1 MTSTTISML
10 EVIRFG
16 KDQENGTTKQYA
28 KNLERMFVKRGYK
41 DRHLATLDG
50 TLETYFLVAPKY
62 SKSNAAL
69 NAKIQDWGITPS
81 SYKQYQTDG
90 RRMIE
95 TCTGDLQMRL
105 ARRARQDVFAQ
116 LLAHLPDLVEANLV
130 KASQTR
136 NLPRFVDLARA
147 RGWDL
152 ADLNRDRTIQL
163 REDCFYADEWARV
176 KQGAAFLDYLR
187 GFPTFLPMLPPDEI
201 GSLAGILRV
210 DTQIPEFLAK
220 EAQSWVRSATKVYR
234 TDMLTC
240 EAREATVKQ
249 YSKSSEN
256 VYSAAIQTYVR
267 EAESYADFGSIN
279 GLTALFQPELI
290 EKVFIALSKKSGT
303 TGGLAP
309 RSLFTYAG
317 SLKRMLAMQGQDD
330 EAEKVELL
338 IKSLPVLVQGQ
349 AASKIMS
356 PKVEAWCRDLLNDP
370 LAMETFETQHL
381 RYSEKAIAAIE
392 LAEIEGIDLLAYS
405 RLPQGQPFSG
415 DQARLAEKLLR
426 QARMYG
432 VCAAV
437 AAIELEGAPF
447 RKSNVIN
454 DLLLAGHPQTF
465 FDLREDKQRPRLE
478 VHLPNELLKNGEAMT
493 RRGQYMPRFTFEE
506 NGLGADGYRILQF
519 YLTRIRPLFGGSEF
533 SDHLFPAIKPE
544 NKPLVMSTFDGWLAE
559 CSNEIGFF
567 LLPHNFRHGFCS
579 VEIFYDPTCYA
590 ELETITGDTEKTLR
604 QHYTFID
611 RERQSRSLQEKRYER
626 RAQRTSFSSDSK
638 EAMA

>member
-1 MTSTTISML
+1 MASTTISML
-10 EVIRFG
+10 EMIRFG

-81 SYKQYQTDG
+81 TYKQYQTDG

-116 LLAHLPDLVEANLV
+116 LLALLPDLVEANLV

-152 ADLNRDRTIQL
+152 PDMNRDRTILL
-163 REDCFYADEWARV
+163 REDCFFSEEWGRV
-176 KQGAAFLDYLR
+176 KNGATFFDYLR
-187 GFPTFLPMLPPDEI
+187 DFPTCRPLLPSEEI
-201 GSLAGILRV
+201 GSLEGILRV
-210 DTQIPEFLAK
+210 DNHIPDFLA
-220 EAQSWVRSATKVYR
+220 EEVQAWVQSATRVYC
-234 TDMLTC
+234 TDWHTS
-240 EAREATVKQ
+240 EAREATAKQ
-249 YSKSSEN
+249 YSDSSKH
-256 VYSAAIQTYVR
+256 VYTAALHAYIR
-267 EAESYADFGSIN
+267 EVKAYTDIGSIN
-279 GLTALFQPELI
+279 GLTALFQPEFI
-290 EKVFIALSKKSGT
+290 EKVFIAQSQKSGS
-303 TGGLAP
+303 TGGLKP
-309 RSLFTYAG
+309 RTLFTYAVN
-317 SLKRMLAMQGQDD
+317 LKRMLASQGLED
-330 EAEKVELL
+330 ESEKVERL
-338 IKSLPVLVQGQ
+338 IKSLPVLRQGQ
-349 AASKIMS
+349 AASKTMS

-370 LAMETFETQHL
+370 VAMETFEIQHL
-381 RYSEKAIAAIE
+381 RYAEKAIAAIE
-392 LAEIEGIDLLAYS
+392 LAEIEGIDLVAYS
-405 RLPQGQPFSG
+405 RLSQGQPFSG

-465 FDLREDKQRPRLE
+465 FDHREDKRLPRLE
-478 VHLPNELLKNGEAMT
+478 IHLPNELLKNGVAMT
-493 RRGQYMPRFTFEE
+493 GRGQHMPRFTFEK
-506 NGLGADGYRILQF
+506 NGLGADGYRILSF

-533 SDHLFPAIKPE
+533 TDHLFPAIKPE

-579 VEIFYDPTCYA
+579 VEIFHDPTCYA

-626 RAQRTSFSSDSK
+626 RAQRTSTSTDSK
-638 EAMA
+638 GAMA

>member
-1 MTSTTISML
+1 MTNTSISIL
-10 EVIRFG
+10 EIIRIG
-16 KDQENGTTKQYA
+16 KDQDNGTIKQYA
-28 KNLERMFVKRGYK
+28 INLERMFVKRGYN
-41 DRHLATLDG
+41 DRHLRSLEG
-50 TLETYFLVAPKY
+50 TLETYLLVAPKY

-69 NAKIQDWGITPS
+69 SAKIKDWGITPS
-81 SYKQYQTDG
+81 TYKQYQTDG

-105 ARRARQDVFAQ
+105 ARRARQDGFAQ

-136 NLPRFVDLARA
+136 NLPRLVDLARA

-152 ADLNRDRTIQL
+152 ADMNRDRTIQL
-163 REDCFYADEWARV
+163 REDCFHSDEWRRV
-176 KQGAAFLDYLR
+176 KNGAALLDYLR
-187 GFPTFLPMLPPDEI
+187 DFPTCGPLLPPDEI
-201 GSLAGILRV
+201 GCLAGILRV
-210 DTQIPEFLAK
+210 NTQIPEFLAE
-220 EAQSWVRSATKVYR
+220 EAQIWVQSATRIYR
-234 TDMLTC
+234 TDMLTSA
-240 EAREATVKQ
+240 AREATAKQ
-249 YSKSSEN
+249 YSKSSETA
-256 VYSAAIQTYVR
+256 YSAAIHTYVR

-279 GLTALFQPELI
+279 GLTAFFKPELI
-290 EKVFIALSKKSGT
+290 EKVFIALSNKSGT

-309 RSLFTYAG
+309 RSLFKYAG
-317 SLKRMLAMQGQDD
+317 SLKRMLAMQGLDD
-330 EAEKVELL
+330 AAEKVELL

-370 LAMETFETQHL
+370 VAMEIFEIQHL
-381 RYSEKAIAAIE
+381 RYAEKAIAAIE

-432 VCAAV
+432 VCAAF

-454 DLLLAGHPQTF
+454 DLMLAGHPQTF
-465 FDLREDKQRPRLE
+465 FDHREDKRRPRLE
-478 VHLPNELLKNGEAMT
+478 IHIPNELLKNGEAMT
-493 RRGQYMPRFTFEE
+493 RRGQHMPRFTFEN
-506 NGLGADGYRILQF
+506 NGPGTDGYRILSF
-519 YLTRIRPLFGGSEF
+519 FLTRIRPLFGGAEF
-533 SDHLFPAIKPE
+533 SDHLFPAIKQE
-544 NKPLVMSTFDGWLAE
+544 NKPLVMATFDGWLAE
-559 CSNEIGFF
+559 CSNEIGLF

-626 RAQRTSFSSDSK
+626 RAQRTSISSDSK
-638 EAMA
+638 EAMT